1 MKRISAIV
9 GFATKG
15 SSLCLLITHIYKIC
29 VSKLNIISARIGTHE
44 RKNFLHYI
52 AHKHNKLLT
61 DFSMSS

>member
-15 SSLCLLITHIYKIC
+15 SSLCLFIQHIYKIC
-29 VSKLNIISARIGTHE
+29 VSKLNIIRARIGTNE

-52 AHKHNKLLT
+52 PH
-61 DFSMSS
+61 